1 MCLKAKHKSQY
12 VFVVCIVIMLA
23 TLLLETKK
31 LTRVYSGPICSVPL
45 LNDVPSIPALNL
57 SVLLVSPESLT
68 TKDLIIRSVYLDSR
82 PRGGHDSACVF
93 MAEIHKHVLAKKSIV
108 SCTVGSTS
116 TTDFKVRVVKNS
128 YWVHK
133 NHPECKH
140 EQVMIDCFDVS
151 AENGSRAYISFK
163 QFNSTT
169 VVVVESERPLFI
181 PAPHVPPRNNKT
193 VTVMACA
200 LIYGTP
206 PVLDNWLRYQ
216 KTIGVDHVYLI
227 AEKSFGDAGN
237 LERSPLKE
245 MIRGGYISVEIWT
258 PYLTAFEIFYH
269 SQMLGYEDC
278 IYRFQ
283 GTYDYAFTYDPDLFF
298 VPLVIGE
305 LSIQYYAERLCSK
318 GSCTFRQIQYFLDC
332 GVSKVGAD
340 GNVTAHL
347 LSKKYFNRHEGRGL
361 HKLHASVDVGIHSAL
376 KLRPGYVMKSVPA
389 SLAYVA
395 HISPGYAEK
404 LPGREC

>member
-1 MCLKAKHKSQY
+1 MCLTAKHKSQY
-12 VFVVCIVIMLA
+12 VFVVCIVIVLA
-23 TLLLETKK
+23 TLLLETNK

-45 LNDVPSIPALNL
+45 LNDVPSIPAQSL
-57 SVLLVSPESLT
+57 SVLLVAPKSLT

-82 PRGGHDSACVF
+82 PRGGYESVCIF
-93 MAEIHKHVLAKKSIV
+93 MVEIHKHVLAKNSIV

-116 TTDFKVRVVKNS
+116 TTHFKVRVAENS
-128 YWVHK
+128 GWIHK
-133 NHPECKH
+133 EYPEITH
-140 EQVMIDCFDVS
+140 EQAMIDCFDVS
-151 AENGSRAYISFK
+151 AENGSRAYISFQ
-163 QFNSTT
+163 QFNSTI
-169 VVVVESERPLFI
+169 VVESERPLFI

-216 KTIGVDHVYLI
+216 KTIGIDHVYLI

-245 MIRGGYISVEIWT
+245 MIRGGYVSVEIWT

-283 GTYDYAFTYDPDLFF
+283 GTYDYAFTYDPDVFF
-298 VPLVIGE
+298 VPLVPGE
-305 LSIQYYAERLCSK
+305 LSIQYYAETLCLK

-332 GVSKVGAD
+332 GVSEVGAD

-347 LSKKYFNRHEGRGL
+347 LSNKSFNVLDGRGL
-361 HKLHASVDVGIHSAL
+361 HKLYASVDVGIHSAL
-376 KLRPGYVMKSVPA
+376 ILRRGYVINNVPA

>member
-1 MCLKAKHKSQY
+1 MCLKAKHNSQY

-23 TLLLETKK
+23 TLLLGTKK

-45 LNDVPSIPALNL
+45 LNDVPSIPAQNL
-57 SVLLVSPESLT
+57 SVLLVAPKSLT

-93 MAEIHKHVLAKKSIV
+93 MVEIHKHVLAKNSIV

-116 TTDFKVRVVKNS
+116 TAHFKVCVVKGS
-128 YWVHK
+128 DWVHDR
-133 NHPECKH
+133 HSECTH
-140 EQVMIDCFDVS
+140 EQAMVDCFDVS
-151 AENGSRAYISFK
+151 AENGSRAYISF
-163 QFNSTT
+163 NSTT
-169 VVVVESERPLFI
+169 IVAVESERPLFI
-181 PAPHVPPRNNKT
+181 PAPCVPPRNDKT

-206 PVLDNWLRYQ
+206 PVLENWLCYQ

-227 AEKSFGDAGN
+227 ADKSFGDAGN
-237 LERSPLKE
+237 LERSPLNE
-245 MIRGGYISVEIWT
+245 MIRGGYVSVEIWT

-283 GTYDYAFTYDPDLFF
+283 GTYDYAFTYDPDVFF
-298 VPLVIGE
+298 VPLVLGE
-305 LSIQYYAERLCSK
+305 LSIQYYAERFCSK

-332 GVSKVGAD
+332 GVSEVGAD

-347 LSKKYFNRHEGRGL
+347 LSNKSFNRPEGRGL
-361 HKLHASVDVGIHSAL
+361 HKLYASVDVGIHSAL
-376 KLRPGYVMKSVPA
+376 KLRPGYVMKIVPA